1 MTRIEFLQQLRQ
13 ALENDLKGS
22 VVQENVDYYSQY
34 IGDEINKGRGEA
46 EVLEMLGDP
55 WILARTVIDAQD
67 GNDQSTAHQSTG
79 TYSTPE
85 KDRSVQKEKQ
95 HRTSILGLDIWWKK
109 LLFILSIILVIG
121 IIFSIVTGIISLL
134 ARFLVPALIIIVV
147 VRLLGSRK
155 S

>member
-1 MTRIEFLQQLRQ
+1 MTQIEFLQQLRQ
-13 ALENDLKGS
+13 ALENDLQGS
-22 VVQENVDYYSQY
+22 VVQENVDYYRQY
-34 IGDEINKGRGEA
+34 VGDEINKGKGEA

-67 GNDQSTAHQSTG
+67 GSDQSTAHQSADSHG
-79 TYSTPE
+79 THKPD
-85 KDRSVQKEKQ
+85 KSVQKEKQ
-95 HRTSILGLDIWWKK
+95 CRTSIFGLDIWWKK
-109 LLFILSIILVIG
+109 LLFILSIILVIV

-147 VRLLGSRK
+147 ARLLGSRR

>member
-34 IGDEINKGRGEA
+34 IGEEINKGRGEA

-67 GNDQSTAHQSTG
+67 GNEQSTG
-79 TYSTPE
+79 NQSTGSYGTHKE
-85 KDRSVQKEKQ
+85 DKNLQKEKPC
-95 HRTSILGLDIWWKK
+95 RTSILGLDIWWKK
-109 LLFILSIILVIG
+109 LLFILSIILVIV

-134 ARFLVPALIIIVV
+134 AKFLVPALIIIVV
-147 VRLLGSRK
+147 ARLLGSRR